1 MLFLLTHHASKHNT
15 CVMVILPSNPCA
27 AGSLPLAPYKPVRV
41 LRSPYLPLGFFLAE
55 KTLLNMHLWKLALVI
70 GSLTLRSYAQSTTK
84 VELGNT
90 TILGTS
96 QGFSGIGVDFFG
108 GNYFTVLAWLIL
120 NCLS

>member
-1 MLFLLTHHASKHNT
+1 MLLTMHPWR
-15 CVMVILPSNPCA
+15 I
-27 AGSLPLAPYKPVRV
+27 SL
-41 LRSPYLPLGFFLAE
+41 G
-55 KTLLNMHLWKLALVI
+55 I
-70 GSLTLRSYAQSTTK
+70 GTLTLRYYAQSTTK